1 MSDNNILDN
10 FEKEIDE
17 IKSMRENNSQ
27 AALEKLD
34 LLHKKIQDELKIAMQ
49 SGNRSAIRSLMQAQ
63 QKIISEITLK
73 SYKKLKLK
81 KGLKVYALV
90 KAISIV
96 GK

>member
-27 AALEKLD
+27 TALEKLD

-63 QKIISEITLK
+63 QKIISEIPRE
-73 SYKKLKLK
+73 
-81 KGLKVYALV
+81 
-90 KAISIV
+90 SITAFLES
-96 GK
+96 GESKNSTEK